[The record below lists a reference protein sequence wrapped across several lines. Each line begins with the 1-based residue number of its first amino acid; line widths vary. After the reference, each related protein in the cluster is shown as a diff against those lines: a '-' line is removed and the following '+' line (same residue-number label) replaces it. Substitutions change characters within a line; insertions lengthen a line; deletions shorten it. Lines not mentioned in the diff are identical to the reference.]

1 MIINLNAV
9 LGLQVRKVQSHR
21 PLKMSTLVS
30 SHFLWEKSFAKKF
43 LAQPL
48 WVRHYVCNGEESEAS
63 HHGRQS
69 ICFSGYDRS
78 NVPK

>member
-30 SHFLWEKSFAKKF
+30 SHFLWEKSFAKK
-43 LAQPL
+43 
-48 WVRHYVCNGEESEAS
+48 
-63 HHGRQS
+63 
-69 ICFSGYDRS
+69 ISGS
-78 NVPK
+78 TIMGATLCL